1 MKILHIHISLS
12 SQGGIE
18 TFVASL
24 SNEQAQQGHDV
35 HVLSVFQP
43 LGGVWERFIPLV
55 HKHTLGK
62 LTQGFS
68 LRFPYQIYRF
78 IRQGGYDI
86 VHVHGF
92 IAYYAISIALLHRN
106 IKFVYTVH
114 NDAFHEGNKWDQRL
128 LSLKRFIFRHHWA
141 QAVTISQASQE
152 SFVRLYGFSAP
163 MIYNGIDLP
172 KLSATSRNDYEL
184 ILPARIAEAKNHL
197 TLCRVVTDLIQEGY
211 PLHLTLA
218 GDKQNETIFRSIQ
231 PYLNQHIE
239 YIGSVSDIPLRLQQ
253 SGALCMPSI
262 WEGMPMTVIEA
273 LSCGC
278 LPVCTPV
285 GGIPEMVH
293 DAENG
298 FLSQDTSEQAYKEA
312 LLRYLRLSSQ
322 QRSDMRKKAIQT
334 AQNFSMAQTAKQ
346 YLALYLSL
354 NSPNQN
360 G

>member
-1 MKILHIHISLS
+1 MKILHVHISLS
-12 SQGGIE
+12 AQGGIE

-24 SNEQAQQGHDV
+24 ANEQVRHGHDV

-43 LGGVWERFIPLV
+43 RGGAWERFIPQV
-55 HKHTLGK
+55 QKHTLGK

-68 LRFPYQIYRF
+68 LRFPYRIYRF
-78 IRQGGYDI
+78 IRQGNYDI

-92 IAYYAISIALLHRN
+92 IAYYAPSFALLHKR
-106 IKFVYTVH
+106 IKFFYTVH
-114 NDAFHEGNKWDQRL
+114 NDAFHEGNKWDRYL
-128 LSLKRFIFRHHWA
+128 LSLKRFFFRHRWA
-141 QAVTISQASQE
+141 QAVTISQASQA
-152 SFVRLYGFSAP
+152 SFERLYGFSAP
-163 MIYNGIDLP
+163 MIYNGINLPILSDLP
-172 KLSATSRNDYEL
+172 RSDYEL

-197 TLCRVVTDLIQEGY
+197 TLCRVVTDLIQEGH

-218 GDKQNETIFRSIQ
+218 GDKQDDSIFRSIQ
-231 PYLNQHIE
+231 PYINKNIE
-239 YIGSVSDIPLRLQQ
+239 YIGSVSDIPLRLRQ

-278 LPVCTPV
+278 IPICTPV

-298 FLSQDTSEQAYKEA
+298 FLSQDSSEQAYKEA
-312 LLRYLRLSSQ
+312 LLRYLHLSPQ

-334 AQNFSMAQTAKQ
+334 AQNFSMTQTAKQ
-346 YLALYLSL
+346 YLALYASC
-354 NSPNQN
+354 
-360 G
+360 